1 MKMNAYKQEFDLLIS
16 KFVDVEEEIDFRVMK
31 SIKAKYQI
39 YDQYFSKDIDGFV
52 NFLLERD
59 NFIYFLVRMKSLS
72 MMPWDVFIEIV
83 KKIVEP
89 LFHKRLD
96 MEDVLLFDEQIMT
109 QVLLT
114 YYTYYARD
122 WNLFYDQYD
131 NVCKKYGLMEIEDDL
146 EDVPESEIEQES
158 IELYKQI
165 IVKKYVQPII
175 KKLYPL
181 RKKLLPQNK
190 FDEARMIKDFYE
202 QITKNSFNQAIQE
215 FQKVLPNILKKLKTI
230 DFKID
235 FEDFSKEAISHIKSL
250 QENVSFGRDGT
261 FHNMKGVEQW
271 MSLLEKLQINH
282 EDQQA
287 TLLNKAIKE
296 YILAYSLKKAIDS
309 NNKSNK
315 IMGKDFAL
323 ISEFSPLLHYT
334 KQLMDLDKSEFNY
347 IFVKLVKYYG
357 QATNEEVA
365 FLIDKFVGLKKVTF
379 LQYEE
384 KNILPLIAESDCPL
398 IEFY

>member
-1 MKMNAYKQEFDLLIS
+1 MNAYKQEFDLLIS

-131 NVCKKYGLMEIEDDL
+131 NVCKKYGLMEIENDL

-181 RKKLLPQNK
+181 RKNC
-190 FDEARMIKDFYE
+190 F
-202 QITKNSFNQAIQE
+202 
-215 FQKVLPNILKKLKTI
+215 LK
-230 DFKID
+230 
-235 FEDFSKEAISHIKSL
+235 ISL
-250 QENVSFGRDGT
+250 
-261 FHNMKGVEQW
+261 MKQG
-271 MSLLEKLQINH
+271 
-282 EDQQA
+282 
-287 TLLNKAIKE
+287 
-296 YILAYSLKKAIDS
+296 
-309 NNKSNK
+309 
-315 IMGKDFAL
+315 
-323 ISEFSPLLHYT
+323 
-334 KQLMDLDKSEFNY
+334 
-347 IFVKLVKYYG
+347 
-357 QATNEEVA
+357 
-365 FLIDKFVGLKKVTF
+365 
-379 LQYEE
+379 
-384 KNILPLIAESDCPL
+384 
-398 IEFY
+398 